1 MLQEKDKQIE
11 ELTRMLRQK
20 QRLVEVLRMQLERG
34 KSRGRAPESLVPVKV
49 KQEPSEKSSGCRS
62 LDHSPIPHLP
72 SSCEMDVSMVTVK
85 QETIEAE
92 EVVCQTAEQKSP
104 QTKQQH
110 ICLQFVQGQAIQKL
124 LLEQQNNIQNQQ
136 RSIQSCNQTVIQQ
149 NLQNISQQRKR
160 KSHKQQQLE
169 HQSLLN
175 HQRSFLQEQNRLQHQ
190 TRQQHQIQ
198 FHTKIHLKQQQVLIQ
213 QRQPVQQTAPQVSDC
228 FYKNNLST

>member
-85 QETIEAE
+85 QEAIEAE

-124 LLEQQNNIQNQQ
+124 LLEQQKNIQNQQ
-136 RSIQSCNQTVIQQ
+136 RTIQSCNQTVI
-149 NLQNISQQRKR
+149 QQRKR

-198 FHTKIHLKQQQVLIQ
+198 VHTKIHLKQQEVLIQ
-213 QRQPVQQTAPQVSDC
+213 QRQQVQQTAPQVSDC

>member
-20 QRLVEVLRMQLERG
+20 QRLVEVLKMQLERG
-34 KSRGRAPESLVPVKV
+34 KSRGRAPLVSVKV

-62 LDHSPIPHLP
+62 LDQSSIPHLP

-85 QETIEAE
+85 QEATEGE
-92 EVVCQTAEQKSP
+92 EVVCQTVEQKSP

-110 ICLQFVQGQAIQKL
+110 ICLQFVQGQAIQKY
-124 LLEQQNNIQNQQ
+124 LLEQKNNIQNQQ
-136 RSIQSCNQTVIQQ
+136 STIQNRNQMPVQQ
-149 NLQNISQQRKR
+149 NLQNLSQQRER
-160 KSHKQQQLE
+160 KSHKQQQQLE

-175 HQRSFLQEQNRLQHQ
+175 HQRSNRLQHQ
-190 TRQQHQIQ
+190 TKQQHQIQ

-213 QRQPVQQTAPQVSDC
+213 QKQQVQQVSHC
-228 FYKNNLST
+228 FYKNTLST